1 MLRTYTEDLPNRFCA
16 VHHHDEDV
24 RKTAARCCW
33 ESFEVIIEYESCGAL
48 DPFFRELTRALLWPL
63 MGWCRDMPEDVL
75 QEIQNYA
82 AGLGTSVPNEHHF
95 NTARKRM
102 RSSPKLRLDPKG
114 MWHSALHSNIKENV
128 MIEVTIR
135 SEGKEQDVLPNSA
148 LHSRSLQILLGLEQA
163 ARAQD
168 HAFLALPVS

>member
-1 MLRTYTEDLPNRFCA
+1 M
-16 VHHHDEDV
+16 
-24 RKTAARCCW
+24 
-33 ESFEVIIEYESCGAL
+33 
-48 DPFFRELTRALLWPL
+48 PL
-63 MGWCRDMPEDVL
+63 DVL

-95 NTARKRM
+95 STARKRM
-102 RSSPKLRLDPKG
+102 RSSPNLRLDPKG
-114 MWHSALHSNIKENV
+114 MWHSALHSNIKEKG

-148 LHSRSLQILLGLEQA
+148 LHFRSLQILLGLEQA

>member
-1 MLRTYTEDLPNRFCA
+1 MGQRGTSTMLDSARSQLYREVQMLRTYTEDLPNRFCA

-24 RKTAARCCW
+24 RKTAARWCW
-33 ESFEVIIEYESCGAL
+33 ESFEVIFEYESLGAL
-48 DPFFRELTRALLWPL
+48 DPFFRELTRALLCPL
-63 MGWCRDMPEDVL
+63 MGWCREMPLDVL

-135 SEGKEQDVLPNSA
+135 SEGKE
-148 LHSRSLQILLGLEQA
+148 
-163 ARAQD
+163 
-168 HAFLALPVS
+168 